1 MFWFVCFI
9 VCFIV
14 VCFIVC
20 FLGGGVQKSEC
31 VRVWVRAWCQAG
43 GMPLSPVSVEIT
55 YGLERILM
63 ALQVLLAILM
73 LTVLIA
79 RAVSA

>member
-1 MFWFVCFI
+1 VPNSRPAKLF
-9 VCFIV
+9 
-14 VCFIVC
+14 
-20 FLGGGVQKSEC
+20 
-31 VRVWVRAWCQAG
+31 
-43 GMPLSPVSVEIT
+43 
-55 YGLERILM
+55 M

>member
-1 MFWFVCFI
+1 MEYQFTSLNVNSTD
-9 VCFIV
+9 
-14 VCFIVC
+14 
-20 FLGGGVQKSEC
+20 GPSSE
-31 VRVWVRAWCQAG
+31 VPISRPAK
-43 GMPLSPVSVEIT
+43 LF
-55 YGLERILM
+55 M